1 MPSKRTNDSVDRILE
16 ELSHEQAERGIRD
29 SVTDR
34 QVDAILQSLGHGS
47 MEESS
52 GGGSALGP
60 IQKEDLPDITLGK
73 GNNFNTEDRFSTAVL
88 DDLLGDLPSMRAAK
102 KNKPGPAAPA
112 RRPASVPEPRRMPE
126 VEPKVEK
133 QNNIQTVQPTQPVR
147 SEPVPQPARPAP
159 AQTAPQQPAPQPEPR
174 PADATSG
181 DTTRTSIIKAFLGRM
196 VPEADSKSLDAGK
209 KDFTNFFGTS
219 VAVVPDDM
227 KSEQERQQTPKK
239 KGLFGFGYATDTG
252 EFEPINVSVS
262 GRVENQSTQQ
272 LEEQLPRLQD
282 VLPQDEPDEMELRE
296 QEPPRHYAAKKK
308 GFFASLFGG
317 KKHDVYDELESY
329 GPYEGEP
336 APVENWEV
344 PEQPREEPETE
355 ETGEMP
361 RLTATNAGLSIS
373 GRQTSQFAATGKPL
387 LPKDEPAPQPEPQPN
402 VYRKNKKRDTVE
414 FTPRKERERTMPFT
428 RPAPRREAEPVG
440 EPVMTPN
447 DTVQPQPAPAPQATT
462 GFTMQLGDEPAPES
476 TQSFL
481 HELNA
486 ALPPR
491 RKKPAPKAAPV
502 QEEPASGDTFEELPQ
517 ELAQTLTGQ
526 IRLSEIAEGVE
537 EQPEE
542 PKKPAPKKEEES
554 FEELIGPLVDE
565 KPNTAEFVRG
575 IEQSI
580 NLEKI
585 KSDSKAKTE
594 KTDTDYQ
601 AAAQYLSDP
610 NAGAEPEAPEQKKP
624 GKGFNIL
631 RFAGKPKDET
641 TPDGEAPFAAQ
652 AAVLHRH
659 EYESTDD
666 APVVRHDLELR
677 VMITT
682 GTAIAVGAAALMMIV
697 LGTMA
702 ATGANLGPLDTTAS
716 TKPLLVTMLILLA
729 ASAAL
734 CWQTMLGGLAGLIN
748 MRRGNTADTMPAMA
762 AVASILQCIM
772 FLAKPEW
779 YNPATLCL
787 MTGPAAL
794 LLCGNAAGKAI
805 DAHTIRDNFTLV
817 SAGMD
822 HAVAYRLKDA
832 GVLRTVTAGLAEPRP
847 NVLVSRPT
855 RLMKGFLAGSE
866 SRRTSDKNQQQ
877 FAWAAGGCALLGFLI
892 TVIRTHNLTSAVTI
906 LASILCL
913 AAPLAGT
920 LLAALPARL
929 MQRSAAQVGA
939 VVPGWRDIRQL
950 GRINVIQVT
959 ARDLFPQG
967 CVTLAGIKPIKNAPI
982 DLAIVYA
989 ASIMAEA
996 CPTLRDVFLNMLGDR
1011 SMIAKVD
1018 GREAVYG
1025 KGYIGWVN
1033 KRRVLVGNRSL
1044 MQDYGVKLPSLEYEQ
1059 HHTVNQRR
1067 MIYLAVSGKLFAM
1080 FQVAYQRDPDTAAV
1094 LDSLRHSG
1102 LSLIVDCDDFNCDT
1116 ALLEAA
1122 YSLPAGAVKVL
1133 NTAEH
1138 ELMNPAT
1145 AWLPESDGNM
1155 LHLGSFASFVGG
1167 LEAAAGAAEGER
1179 KSAVVV
1185 TASVLISCVL
1195 GVLLTLTGG
1204 LATLPLPALVLYQA
1218 AWCVL
1223 AMIFPLFQRY

>member
-1 MPSKRTNDSVDRILE
+1 M
-16 ELSHEQAERGIRD
+16 
-29 SVTDR
+29 
-34 QVDAILQSLGHGS
+34 
-47 MEESS
+47 
-52 GGGSALGP
+52 
-60 IQKEDLPDITLGK
+60 
-73 GNNFNTEDRFSTAVL
+73 
-88 DDLLGDLPSMRAAK
+88 AK
-102 KNKPGPAAPA
+102 KKSKEEPEAAPDETESA
-112 RRPASVPEPRRMPE
+112 
-126 VEPKVEK
+126 
-133 QNNIQTVQPTQPVR
+133 
-147 SEPVPQPARPAP
+147 QPAGEEV
-159 AQTAPQQPAPQPEPR
+159 TSDIPE
-174 PADATSG
+174 T
-181 DTTRTSIIKAFLGRM
+181 
-196 VPEADSKSLDAGK
+196 
-209 KDFTNFFGTS
+209 
-219 VAVVPDDM
+219 VPDDLADLSSLKDGM
-227 KSEQERQQTPKK
+227 DDTDKTPMEASDNTESVESTENAAENGDAGGLDDDLDALLAGAFPEQSENS
-239 KGLFGFGYATDTG
+239 TDNASG
-252 EFEPINVSVS
+252 EPESA
-262 GRVENQSTQQ
+262 
-272 LEEQLPRLQD
+272 D
-282 VLPQDEPDEMELRE
+282 VMDILKAAGADIMDEPE
-296 QEPPRHYAAKKK
+296 QKKEKK

-329 GPYEGEP
+329 DPYEGEP

-373 GRQTSQFAATGKPL
+373 GRQTSQFAATGKPP

-624 GKGFNIL
+624 GKGFNLL

-641 TPDGEAPFAAQ
+641 TPDGESPFAAQ

-682 GTAIAVGAAALMMIV
+682 GTAIAVGAAALIMIV

-817 SAGMD
+817 SAGTD

-877 FAWAAGGCALLGFLI
+877 FARILLGCGVAAFLF
-892 TVIRTHNLTSAVTI
+892 TLLYRKDAGTAFTA
-906 LASILCL
+906 LAGVLCL
-913 AAPLAGT
+913 GAPLAGT
-920 LLAALPARL
+920 LISAMPMRL
-929 MQRSAAQVGA
+929 MQRSAAQIGA
-939 VVPGWRDIRQL
+939 VIPGWKDIRLL
-950 GRINVIQVT
+950 GRVNVLQVT
-959 ARDLFPQG
+959 AQDLFPKG
-967 CVTLAGIKPIKNAPI
+967 CITLRGIKPVRKEDIE
-982 DLAIVYA
+982 LAIIYS
-989 ASIMAEA
+989 ASMLADVNTPLKDIFLGMTGDNRKLLCKVENLE
-996 CPTLRDVFLNMLGDR
+996 TLDGLGYVGWINGER
-1011 SMIAKVD
+1011 VMI
-1018 GREAVYG
+1018 GS
-1025 KGYIGWVN
+1025 
-1033 KRRVLVGNRSL
+1033 RRL
-1044 MQDYGVKLPSLEYEQ
+1044 MDTYDIQLPSMEYERR
-1059 HHTVNQRR
+1059 HTVNQRR
-1067 MIYLAVSGKLFAM
+1067 VIYLAVSGKLFSM
-1080 FQVAYQRDPDTAAV
+1080 FQVAYQSDPDTAAV
-1094 LDSLRHSG
+1094 LDSLRRAG
-1102 LSLIVDCDDFNCDT
+1102 LSLIVDCDDFNCDE
-1116 ALLEAA
+1116 ALLQTA
-1122 YSLPAGAVKVL
+1122 YNLPVGTVKVL
-1133 NTAEH
+1133 SGKEH
-1138 ELMNPAT
+1138 KALEPAV
-1145 AWLPESDGNM
+1145 AWLPESEGNM

-1167 LEAAAGAAEGER
+1167 LEAAAGAAEGEHR
-1179 KSAVVV
+1179 SSMVLS
-1185 TASVLISCVL
+1185 ASVLISCIL
-1195 GVLLTLTGG
+1195 AMIMALAGG
-1204 LATLPLPALVLYQA
+1204 LAGLPLPALALYQV
-1218 AWCVL
+1218 AWAVL
-1223 AMIFPLFQRY
+1223 AMIFPLIQRY